1 MCTCQPSAMP
11 IEASRKGGSL
21 PSSAESS
28 GAASP
33 LRRPCRNCKTGSH
46 IRERWRAHGNGVSV
60 HMHPRCLMCT
70 RRSAPTL
77 AVRGSRSAPRKP
89 TRTPWRHLYADPRTG
104 PLRSRR
110 SSHRP
115 QEGCAPRGLG
125 RSSRALRLRSTE
137 ASTTPGGRLDQSSKP
152 PPHYTGDCSLIDSPE
167 CLTTVDR
174 FPLRHVVR
182 CDEYKP
188 SRRRSRPTSP
198 NSVQRSAS
206 STIRS
211 LYDGANRRRSG
222 LSTTSGSG
230 AAAALRLPSQ
240 VSGAIPFSS
249 ILSRCPSILDFSA
262 FALL

>member
-1 MCTCQPSAMP
+1 
-11 IEASRKGGSL
+11 
-21 PSSAESS
+21 
-28 GAASP
+28 
-33 LRRPCRNCKTGSH
+33 
-46 IRERWRAHGNGVSV
+46 
-60 HMHPRCLMCT
+60 MCT

-174 FPLRHVVR
+174 FR
-182 CDEYKP
+182 CAMSSGATFCRSFFREYKP